1 LQQETSVTAQQR
13 VNLLESHRFARAKT
27 LVALFI
33 CVVFSAPSASLCRAL
48 EVKPERE
55 IAKLPAAVQRMRQA
69 ILQAATSGDI
79 EQLRIPIEMNEI
91 PPVFTKSRIGDPI
104 AYLKAA
110 SGDGNG
116 REMLAILYNLLTT
129 GYAIVNPGGK
139 DEMAVWPYHAV
150 TPFQSLTPSQEV
162 ELYRFLPPAKLKEMI
177 TQGKYSFYKV
187 GIGRDGVWHYFSAD

>member
-1 LQQETSVTAQQR
+1 
-13 VNLLESHRFARAKT
+13 
-27 LVALFI
+27 
-33 CVVFSAPSASLCRAL
+33 
-48 EVKPERE
+48 
-55 IAKLPAAVQRMRQA
+55 
-69 ILQAATSGDI
+69 LQAATSGDI